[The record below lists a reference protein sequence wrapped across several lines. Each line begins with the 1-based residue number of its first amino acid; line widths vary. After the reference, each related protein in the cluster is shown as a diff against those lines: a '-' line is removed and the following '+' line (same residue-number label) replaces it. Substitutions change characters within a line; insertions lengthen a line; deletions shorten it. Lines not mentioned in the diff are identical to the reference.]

1 MGSDEN
7 GMPITAFKSLSG
19 GYHLEGEKAG
29 LTIYT
34 FNLLSC
40 FGPNDD
46 IGLIRSSAELS
57 IDNSVHL
64 TAAAYGDM
72 AAVISGRTDAIVDQ
86 QAGGATRRR
95 LASVIASASP
105 AERRIRESRMDQRS
119 NAASWRPERWAAWR
133 PAARQRPEIVEGATP
148 SLPILNTEK

>member
-7 GMPITAFKSLSG
+7 GIPITAFKSLLG

-46 IGLIRSSAELS
+46 IGLI
-57 IDNSVHL
+57 
-64 TAAAYGDM
+64 
-72 AAVISGRTDAIVDQ
+72 
-86 QAGGATRRR
+86 
-95 LASVIASASP
+95 
-105 AERRIRESRMDQRS
+105 
-119 NAASWRPERWAAWR
+119 
-133 PAARQRPEIVEGATP
+133 
-148 SLPILNTEK
+148 

>member
-7 GMPITAFKSLSG
+7 GMPITAFKSLLG

-57 IDNSVHL
+57 IDNTVHL

-105 AERRIRESRMDQRS
+105 AERRIREPEWISGQMRPPGGQRDGQRGGQRPGRGRR
-119 NAASWRPERWAAWR
+119 SWRGPPR
-133 PAARQRPEIVEGATP
+133 PDPY
-148 SLPILNTEK
+148 

>member
-1 MGSDEN
+1 MRACPYRGGDIEYINLFSNTVYMGSDVN

-46 IGLIRSSAELS
+46 IGLI
-57 IDNSVHL
+57 
-64 TAAAYGDM
+64 
-72 AAVISGRTDAIVDQ
+72 
-86 QAGGATRRR
+86 
-95 LASVIASASP
+95 
-105 AERRIRESRMDQRS
+105 
-119 NAASWRPERWAAWR
+119 
-133 PAARQRPEIVEGATP
+133 
-148 SLPILNTEK
+148 